1 MGNENKVWANRWKN
15 AKSKC
20 TVMCNGEQLNGIMCK
35 VDYECGDGNTV
46 ML

>member
-1 MGNENKVWANRWKN
+1 MQKVNVKQRAME
-15 AKSKC
+15 KS
-20 TVMCNGEQLNGIMCK
+20 LIGIMCK